1 MVLFRRKKE
10 EEIDVKKS
18 KEYSRLESF
27 VKEFEIGF
35 GEKFYKSSLF
45 GNTPFFDSESK
56 KVGVLPADIYQI
68 IEQFNL
74 NRVVNPSNLKRK
86 NIENSVLKFSS
97 TILHQIAIEDGF
109 NPRFAGCGQFCPYI
123 IEAIGVFTL
132 TKFTFNMVSFS
143 GFLSFLA
150 FLFGCQFL
158 LNRSAL
164 WLANMS
170 YIVFF
175 QLFTIFSVEIYLIH
189 QN

>member
-35 GEKFYKSSLF
+35 GEKFYRSDLF

-86 NIENSVLKFSS
+86 NIGNTEATGIEGGSWVDSNIYENAVKTLEKIGVQDYRILMSTEPNNPVVLSALKF
-97 TILHQIAIEDGF
+97 
-109 NPRFAGCGQFCPYI
+109 NVI
-123 IEAIGVFTL
+123 ISPV
-132 TKFTFNMVSFS
+132 V
-143 GFLSFLA
+143 
-150 FLFGCQFL
+150 
-158 LNRSAL
+158 
-164 WLANMS
+164 
-170 YIVFF
+170 
-175 QLFTIFSVEIYLIH
+175 
-189 QN
+189 

>member
-1 MVLFRRKKE
+1 VVNMVLFRRKKE

-74 NRVVNPSNLKRK
+74 NRVVNPSNLTD
-86 NIENSVLKFSS
+86 VL
-97 TILHQIAIEDGF
+97 
-109 NPRFAGCGQFCPYI
+109 RFGNDN
-123 IEAIGVFTL
+123 L
-132 TKFTFNMVSFS
+132 NVSRNAYKWT
-143 GFLSFLA
+143 G
-150 FLFGCQFL
+150 GK
-158 LNRSAL
+158 
-164 WLANMS
+164 
-170 YIVFF
+170 
-175 QLFTIFSVEIYLIH
+175 
-189 QN
+189 

>member
-1 MVLFRRKKE
+1 VVNMVLFRRKKE

-35 GEKFYKSSLF
+35 GEKFYRSDLF

-86 NIENSVLKFSS
+86 NIGNTEATGIEGGSWVDSTIYERLVKALEKMGVQDYRILMSAEQDNPVVLSTLKF
-97 TILHQIAIEDGF
+97 
-109 NPRFAGCGQFCPYI
+109 NVI
-123 IEAIGVFTL
+123 ISPV
-132 TKFTFNMVSFS
+132 V
-143 GFLSFLA
+143 
-150 FLFGCQFL
+150 
-158 LNRSAL
+158 
-164 WLANMS
+164 
-170 YIVFF
+170 
-175 QLFTIFSVEIYLIH
+175 
-189 QN
+189 